1 MKKNIITILLSVV
14 LLSSCSLDR
23 EPLTGPSTGTF
34 PASAEEAE
42 AGLLAA
48 YKSLSNDIH
57 QYNPADRWFDQLT
70 DIGAMRTTLSNW
82 PNFGLST
89 VTSSL
94 SHVENTYA
102 RIYKAIGRVH
112 LVLDNLDNLRGVI
125 SDEQYYQLKAE
136 LLCLRAYQYDKGC
149 KFFGDMPWVDHALTL
164 DDYAYARTP
173 KAEVIANIIA
183 DLDDE
188 LLDHLPI
195 AWDKA
200 TWGTARIGRVAAY
213 MLKARICL
221 EWGFFE
227 QAAKASKKA
236 LDLSAGVYDLTPLD
250 CTYYATH
257 ADGEPDPTPLFG
269 YDAELNS
276 SEWIFAIQFNRLAAS
291 NTHTGIYTFCS
302 RVHNGAAGAGPSQH
316 MMDTFQMKNGKKISD
331 PDSGYDWKNPWAN
344 RDPRLDL
351 YCVRT
356 NSRTMGVQFSID
368 PADKTVFDYNL
379 GKAVPNG
386 DVTGNKSEIGPNG
399 TKGPGGYLWRKWCD
413 PAYYSTITG
422 TSYEDEL
429 DVPIMRLAEL
439 LLIDAEANIEWE
451 GGDLARAKA
460 NIDRV
465 RARVQMPPVD
475 GSSRQSLRSALRY
488 ERKVELCSEGFRWFD
503 IRRWKD
509 VDGKPLAYKA
519 LNNVQQI
526 APAFGKLLCNAKPYI
541 DENWI
546 VTYEPFTFETIIDEK
561 GKEVVKTIPH
571 KVTFDGKDCNARIH
585 TTTKFILNK
594 DELWPFPNSEMVTNP
609 LIGLENNNPGY

>member
-112 LVLDNLDNLRGVI
+112 LVLDNLDNLRGVVT
-125 SDEQYYQLKAE
+125 DEQYYQLKAE

-173 KAEVIANIIA
+173 KAEVIANILA

-269 YDAELNS
+269 YAAETES

-291 NTHTGIYTFCS
+291 NTHTGIYTFTS

-351 YCVRT
+351 YCLRT
-356 NSRTMGVQFSID
+356 NSRAMGVQFSID
-368 PADKTVFDYNL
+368 PKDKTVFDYNL

-386 DVTGNKSEIGPNG
+386 DVTGNKSEYGPNG
-399 TKGPGGYLWRKWCD
+399 TKGPGGYLWRKWHD
-413 PAYYSTITG
+413 PAYYGTITG

-465 RARVQMPPVD
+465 RARVKMPAVD
-475 GSSRQSLRSALRY
+475 GSSREALRSALRY
-488 ERKVELCSEGFRWFD
+488 ERKVELCAEGFRWFD

-509 VDGKPLAYKA
+509 ADGNPLAYKA
-519 LNNVQQI
+519 INGNQY
-526 APAFGKLLCNAKPYI
+526 APAFGSTTFNGIPQI

-546 VTYEPFTFETIIDEK
+546 VTYDESK
-561 GKEVVKTIPH
+561 
-571 KVTFDGKDCNARIH
+571 TFDGAKFNGRVH
-585 TTTKFILNK
+585 TTRKFVLNK

-609 LIGLENNNPGY
+609 LIGLGNNNPGY

>member
-102 RIYKAIGRVH
+102 RIHKAIGRVH
-112 LVLDNLDNLRGVI
+112 LVLDNLDNLRGVVT
-125 SDEQYYQLKAE
+125 DEQYYQLKAE

-173 KAEVIANIIA
+173 KAEVIANILA

-269 YDAELNS
+269 YAAETES

-351 YCVRT
+351 YCLRT
-356 NSRTMGVQFSID
+356 NSRAMGVQFSID
-368 PADKTVFDYNL
+368 PKDKTVFDYNL

-386 DVTGNKSEIGPNG
+386 DVTGNKSEYGPNG
-399 TKGPGGYLWRKWCD
+399 TKGPGGYLWRKWHD
-413 PAYYSTITG
+413 PAYYGTITG

-465 RARVQMPPVD
+465 RARVKMPAVD
-475 GSSRQSLRSALRY
+475 GSSREALRSALRY
-488 ERKVELCSEGFRWFD
+488 ERKVELCAEGFRWFD

-509 VDGKPLAYKA
+509 VDGNPLAYKA
-519 LNNVQQI
+519 INGNQY
-526 APAFGKLLCNAKPYI
+526 APAFGSTTFNGVPQI

-546 VTYEPFTFETIIDEK
+546 VTYDESK
-561 GKEVVKTIPH
+561 
-571 KVTFDGKDCNARIH
+571 TFDGAAFNGRVH
-585 TTTKFILNK
+585 TTRKFVLNK

>member
-112 LVLDNLDNLRGVI
+112 LVLDNLDNLRGVVT
-125 SDEQYYQLKAE
+125 DEQYYQLKAE

-173 KAEVIANIIA
+173 KAEVIANILA

-351 YCVRT
+351 YCLRT
-356 NSRTMGVQFSID
+356 NSRAMGVQFSID
-368 PADKTVFDYNL
+368 PKDKTVFDYNL

-386 DVTGNKSEIGPNG
+386 DVTGNKSEYGPNG
-399 TKGPGGYLWRKWCD
+399 TKGPGGYLWRKWHD
-413 PAYYSTITG
+413 PAYYGTITG

-465 RARVQMPPVD
+465 RARVKMPAVD
-475 GSSRQSLRSALRY
+475 GSSREALRSALRY
-488 ERKVELCSEGFRWFD
+488 ERKVELCAEGFRWFD

-509 VDGKPLAYKA
+509 ADGNPLAYKA
-519 LNNVQQI
+519 INGNQY
-526 APAFGKLLCNAKPYI
+526 APAFGSTTFNGKPII

-546 VTYEPFTFETIIDEK
+546 VTYD
-561 GKEVVKTIPH
+561 GKT
-571 KVTFDGKDCNARIH
+571 TFDGSDFNGRVH
-585 TTTKFILNK
+585 TTRKFVLNK

>member
-112 LVLDNLDNLRGVI
+112 LVLDNLDNLRGVVT
-125 SDEQYYQLKAE
+125 DEQYYQLKAE

-149 KFFGDMPWVDHALTL
+149 KFFGNMPWVDHALTL

-173 KAEVIANIIA
+173 KAEVIANILA

-269 YDAELNS
+269 YAAETES

-316 MMDTFQMKNGKKISD
+316 MMDTFQMKNGKKITD
-331 PDSGYDWKNPWAN
+331 EGSGYDWKNPWAN

-351 YCVRT
+351 YCLRS
-356 NSRTMGVQFSID
+356 NSRAMGVQFSID
-368 PADKTVFDYNL
+368 PKDKTVFDYNL

-386 DVTGNKSEIGPNG
+386 DVTGNKSEYGPNG
-399 TKGPGGYLWRKWCD
+399 TKGPGGYLWRKWHD
-413 PAYYSTITG
+413 PAYYGTITG

-465 RARVQMPPVD
+465 RARVKMPAVD
-475 GSSRQSLRSALRY
+475 GSSREALRSALRY
-488 ERKVELCSEGFRWFD
+488 ERKVELCAEGFRWFD

-509 VDGKPLAYKA
+509 ADGNPLAYKA
-519 LNNVQQI
+519 INGNQY
-526 APAFGKLLCNAKPYI
+526 APAFGSTTFNGKPTI

-546 VTYEPFTFETIIDEK
+546 VTYD
-561 GKEVVKTIPH
+561 GKT
-571 KVTFDGKDCNARIH
+571 TFDGSDFNGRVH
-585 TTTKFILNK
+585 TTRKFVLNK

>member
-57 QYNPADRWFDQLT
+57 QYNPADRWFDQLS

-89 VTSSL
+89 VTSTL
-94 SHVENTYA
+94 SHIENTYA

-112 LVLDNLDNLRGVI
+112 LVLDNLDNLRGVVT
-125 SDEQYYQLKAE
+125 DEQYYQLKAE

-149 KFFGDMPWVDHALTL
+149 KFYGDMPWVDHALTL

-173 KAEVIANIIA
+173 KQEVIANILA

-227 QAAKASKKA
+227 EAAKASKKA
-236 LDLSAGVYDLTPLD
+236 LDLSAGVYELTPLD

-257 ADGEPDPTPLFG
+257 ADGEPDPSPLFG

-276 SEWIFAIQFNRLAAS
+276 TEWIFAIQFNRLAAS

-316 MMDTFQMKNGKKISD
+316 MIDTFQCTDGLSIAESPLYNWQD
-331 PDSGYDWKNPWAN
+331 PWKN

-351 YCVRT
+351 YCQRT
-356 NSRTMGVQFSID
+356 GSRSMGVQFSID

-379 GKAVPNG
+379 GKAVNNG
-386 DVTGNKSEIGPNG
+386 DVNGNKSEYGPNG
-399 TKGPGGYLWRKWCD
+399 TKGPGGYLWRKWND
-413 PAYYSTITG
+413 MAYYGTITG

-439 LLIDAEANIEWE
+439 LLIDAEANIEME

-465 RARVQMPPVD
+465 RARVNMPALKD
-475 GSSRQSLRSALRY
+475 SSREALRKALRY

-503 IRRWKD
+503 IRRWKSA
-509 VDGKPLAYKA
+509 DGNILAYKA
-519 LNNVQQI
+519 MNGPQY
-526 APAFGKLLCNAKPYI
+526 APAFTKTTFNGIPQI
-541 DENWI
+541 DEDWI
-546 VTYEPFTFETIIDEK
+546 VKYDETK
-561 GKEVVKTIPH
+561 
-571 KVTFDGKDCNARIH
+571 TFDGKAFNGRIH
-585 TTTKFILNK
+585 TTHKFVLNK

>member
-112 LVLDNLDNLRGVI
+112 LVLDNLDNLRGVVT
-125 SDEQYYQLKAE
+125 DEQYYQLKAE

-173 KAEVIANIIA
+173 KAEVIANILA

-269 YDAELNS
+269 YAAETES

-291 NTHTGIYTFCS
+291 NTHTGIYTFTS

-316 MMDTFQMKNGKKISD
+316 MMDTFQMKNGKKITD
-331 PDSGYDWKNPWAN
+331 EGSGYDWKNPWAN

-351 YCVRT
+351 YCLRS
-356 NSRTMGVQFSID
+356 NSRAMGVQFSID
-368 PADKTVFDYNL
+368 PKDKTVFDYNL

-386 DVTGNKSEIGPNG
+386 DVTGNKSEYGPNG
-399 TKGPGGYLWRKWCD
+399 TKGPGGYLWRKWHD
-413 PAYYSTITG
+413 PAYYGTITG

-465 RARVQMPPVD
+465 RARVKMPAVD
-475 GSSRQSLRSALRY
+475 GSSREALRSALRY
-488 ERKVELCSEGFRWFD
+488 ERKVELCAEGFRWFD

-509 VDGKPLAYKA
+509 ADGNPLAYKA
-519 LNNVQQI
+519 INGNQY
-526 APAFGKLLCNAKPYI
+526 APAFGSTTFNGIPQI
-541 DENWI
+541 DEDWI
-546 VTYEPFTFETIIDEK
+546 VTYDESK
-561 GKEVVKTIPH
+561 
-571 KVTFDGKDCNARIH
+571 TFDGAKFNGRVH
-585 TTTKFILNK
+585 TTRKFVLNK

>member
-14 LLSSCSLDR
+14 LLGSSCSLDR

-48 YKSLSNDIH
+48 YKSLANDIH
-57 QYNPADRWFDQLT
+57 QYNPADRWFDNLS

-112 LVLDNLDNLRGVI
+112 LVLDNLDNLRGVVT
-125 SDEQYYQLKAE
+125 DEQYYQFKAE

-173 KAEVIANIIA
+173 KAEVIANILA

-227 QAAKASKKA
+227 DAAKYSKKA
-236 LDLSAGVYDLTPLD
+236 LDLSAGIYDLTPLD

-257 ADGEPDPTPLFG
+257 ADGEPDPSPLFG
-269 YDAELNS
+269 YVAEQNS
-276 SEWIFAIQFNRLAAS
+276 KEWIFAIQFDRLAAS
-291 NTHTGIYTFCS
+291 NTHTGIYTFAS
-302 RVHNGAAGAGPSQH
+302 RVQNGAAGAGPSQH
-316 MMDTFQMKNGKKISD
+316 MIDSFQCTDGLSIAESPLYNWQD
-331 PDSGYDWKNPWAN
+331 PWRN

-351 YCVRT
+351 YCQRT
-356 NSRTMGVQFSID
+356 NSRAMGVQFSID

-386 DVTGNKSEIGPNG
+386 DVTGNKSEYGPNG
-399 TKGPGGYLWRKWCD
+399 TKGPGGYLWRKFLNIE
-413 PAYYSTITG
+413 YYASIPG
-422 TSYEDEL
+422 KDYEDEL
-429 DVPIMRLAEL
+429 DLPIIRLAEV
-439 LLIDAEANIEWE
+439 LLIDAEANIEWT

-465 RARVQMPPVD
+465 RARVNMPAVKATDRD
-475 GSSRQSLRSALRY
+475 GLRSALRY
-488 ERKVELCSEGFRWFD
+488 ERKVELCCEGFRWFD
-503 IRRWKD
+503 IRRWKGA
-509 VDGKPLAYKA
+509 DGNPLAYKA
-519 LNNVQQI
+519 MNAEQF
-526 APAFGKLLCNAKPYI
+526 APGFGRTTSNAKPII

-546 VTYEPFTFETIIDEK
+546 VTYDK
-561 GKEVVKTIPH
+561 NN
-571 KVTFDGKDCNARIH
+571 TFDGKACNARVH
-585 TTTKFILNK
+585 TTFKFVLGK